1 MQVPGHF
8 TLTGVLAYRRIAGMK
23 RMIPL
28 LLAVLAC
35 APANAQTAAPK
46 PVAKAPAAVRYGD
59 NAAAGRT
66 FVHDGIRLYFEVYGT
81 GEPLLLV
88 HGNGGSIA
96 DMRLQIDHFMRRY
109 RVIAM
114 DSRDQGKSAD
124 SPDKITYEK
133 MTDDLAAL
141 LDHLKLGPVN
151 VVGWSDGGI
160 EALLLGVRHPQKV
173 KKIVSMAANLNPSEQ
188 AIYPEVLGLVKS
200 MLDAIPAEARQT
212 PQGRREAKVTGMML
226 EEPHIELKTLAAIT
240 APTLVIAG
248 DHDLIRDEHTVAIY
262 QQIPNSQLA
271 ILPNATHM
279 VPYDDPATF
288 NAVVERFL
296 RTAFVKKDRIGHT
309 MTSFEKMRTPT
320 AK

>member
-1 MQVPGHF
+1 M
-8 TLTGVLAYRRIAGMK
+8 RRTAL
-23 RMIPL
+23 L
-28 LLAVLAC
+28 LLALLVY
-35 APANAQTAAPK
+35 APASAQTAAPK
-46 PVAKAPAAVRYGD
+46 PVAKPAGVRYGD

-66 FVHDGIRLYFEVYGT
+66 FVHDGVRLYFEIYGT

-109 RVIAM
+109 QVIAM

-141 LDHLKLGPVN
+141 IDHLKLGPVN
-151 VVGWSDGGI
+151 VIGWSDGGI

-279 VPYDDPATF
+279 APYDDPATF

-309 MTSFEKMRTPT
+309 MTSFEKMRAPL